1 MIEYLKGAIVSLTPT
16 NLVIECGGVGYDV
29 NVSLTTYSA
38 YQGKSEGLIWI
49 TQLIREDAHL
59 LYGFSTKEE
68 RTLFGQLTSVSGVG
82 PTTARLILSSYGPQE
97 LAALITTG
105 QTDALKAVK
114 GIGLKTAQRIIV
126 DLKGKIQLETA
137 AEDMPPARTAAGTA
151 ALGTLAVGEEAVSAL
166 KMLGFADPAV
176 RKVVKSILSGDSTL
190 AVEDIIKRALRML

>member
-1 MIEYLKGAIVSLTPT
+1 MIEYLKGAIVGLTPT
-16 NLVIECGGVGYDV
+16 NLVIECAGVGYDV

-38 YQGKSEGLIWI
+38 YQGKKEGLIWI

-82 PTTARLILSSYGPQE
+82 PTTARLILSSYAPQE

-105 QTDALKAVK
+105 QADALKAVK

-126 DLKGKIQLETA
+126 DLKGKIQLETSSD
-137 AEDMPPARTAAGTA
+137 EILSARTAVGDA
-151 ALGTLAVGEEAVSAL
+151 ALNTIASGEEAISAL
-166 KMLGFADPAV
+166 KMLGFADPAI
-176 RKVVKSILSGDSTL
+176 RKAIKSILSEDSSL

>member
-1 MIEYLKGAIVSLTPT
+1 MIEYLKGTIVSLTPT

-29 NVSLTTYSA
+29 NVSLSTYSA
-38 YQGKSEGLIWI
+38 YQGKTEGLIWI

-97 LAALITTG
+97 LAALITMG
-105 QTDALKAVK
+105 QSDALKAVK

-126 DLKGKIQLETA
+126 DLKGKIQLDTNP
-137 AEDMPPARTAAGTA
+137 EDPQSLHSAVGHA
-151 ALGTLAVGEEAVSAL
+151 ALNTVSFAEEAVSAL
-166 KMLGFADPAV
+166 KMLGFGDSAV
-176 RKVVKSILSGDSTL
+176 RKVVKSVLSEDSTL
-190 AVEDIIKRALRML
+190 TVEDIIKRALRML